1 MFLFTGADVVPV
13 INRLTPQF
21 TEVYR
26 TVDWHPAD
34 HISFHSN
41 VQKGLYPTA
50 EGECPNSETQLFQ
63 TVVVEGPPKLKQTLW
78 PDHCIQGSEG
88 AEFHPELNVTG
99 GHRIEKGKFEILISI
114 V

>member
-1 MFLFTGADVVPV
+1 MVPV
-13 INRLTPQF
+13 VNRLTPLF
-21 TEVYR
+21 SSVYR

-41 VQKGLYPTA
+41 VKKGLYPTA
-50 EGECPNSETQLFQ
+50 EGECPNADTELFQ
-63 TVVVEGPPKLKQTLW
+63 TVTVEGPPKLKQTLW

-88 AEFHPELNVTG
+88 AEFHPELNVEG
-99 GHRIEKGKFEILISI
+99 GTRINKGIWNCFPFFDPAR